1 MNLPRYAFCNQHIKA
16 TKSELSGDRIEE
28 LERELSQAKSA
39 AQEADKR
46 CEDVVRSASL
56 QRLTQISQGYF
67 RRLTLME
74 HTRDRAEEKA
84 SRAEDKVCL
93 LYCPI
98 QRTLL

>member
-56 QRLTQISQGYF
+56 
-67 RRLTLME
+67 
-74 HTRDRAEEKA
+74 
-84 SRAEDKVCL
+84 
-93 LYCPI
+93 
-98 QRTLL
+98 

>member
-1 MNLPRYAFCNQHIKA
+1 M
-16 TKSELSGDRIEE
+16 SGDRIEE

-46 CEDVVRSASL
+46 CEDVVR
-56 QRLTQISQGYF
+56 
-67 RRLTLME
+67 RLTLME

-93 LYCPI
+93 MYCSI
-98 QRTLL
+98 QRRLL